1 MSIDQQFSA
10 QSSLAGKGAVA
21 SGPESVTGEFRT
33 IDGELWYRIAN
44 AERLAPFFMSLISSE
59 DHWMYIASNGALTCG
74 RRDANQALFP
84 YYSADKLLDLV
95 ESTGPRTIIRVQHDG
110 RPNCWEPF
118 SNRGQSFEIR
128 RSLYK
133 NRFGSR
139 LLFEETNLTL
149 GLMFR
154 YEWASSR
161 QFGFVRSVD
170 LVNLESE
177 PRKLTVLDG
186 LENLLPPGIDQNFQ
200 MRFSN
205 LADAYKKSELLPK
218 SGLGVFYL
226 SSIPTDRAEP
236 SEGLLASVAWQT
248 GLEDPL
254 ILLSSRQLNQFRRG
268 GAVEPEVDVR
278 GQRHSYFAVQT
289 VEIAGRDLCSWR
301 MVADVAREQ
310 SSVVALKNMLEQTD
324 DLESMI
330 ESDLN
335 ANDDALL
342 AFAAGLDGL
351 QLGGDPR
358 RTTRHLANALFN
370 AMRGGLPASGYQL
383 TKADFVQNLT
393 VRNREVADRWAKQ
406 IRSLPDSL
414 SYTEL
419 QAFALS
425 TGDRDLIRLA
435 GEFLPLTFGRRHGD
449 PTRPWNQFRIADR
462 DEHGQRRLGF
472 EGNWRD
478 IFQNWEAL
486 GLAYPQFLPGMVLRF
501 VNATTADGYNPYRVN
516 QSGFDWERPDPEDP
530 WANIGYWGDH
540 QIVYLLK
547 LLEQTRAFWPEQ
559 LSGMLDSESCV
570 YAEVPY
576 RIAGYAEIRA
586 NPRDTISYDRIV
598 EERLRQQVEQVG
610 TDGQLSRNAAGEVQR
625 VSLLEKLLVTGFVK
639 LANLVPGAGIWLNT
653 QRPEWND
660 AQNALAGFGASIV
673 TVCYLRRYFDFI
685 RSLLSEKQAGPLGLS
700 EEFAGFLRTLAEVLS
715 DRQLVAS
722 SCLDATARECL
733 VEKLQTAA
741 ETYRAAVYRGLS
753 GKYEQVSSAT
763 ISGLLD
769 TGIDL
774 LTKTLKLSRRP
785 DGLYHSFNLLN
796 LVDGGIEV
804 EHLDEM
810 LEGQVAVLESG
821 LLSPSEAAELLTRL
835 RQSQLWRA
843 DQQSYLLYPNRGLSR
858 FLEKNRLP
866 SELGEAAAVV
876 QRVSGNHA
884 KALIRRDSDNSYR
897 FAGQFRNLKDLQQA
911 METWQDPMVLG
922 SGINPNGYGN
932 SGTNPCLTSAE
943 KLHLENLWEQT
954 FHHRRFTG
962 RSSSFFAYEGLGSIY
977 WHMVSKLAT
986 AVARICQTAQ
996 RHSDPAY
1003 PGLLEQF
1010 REIYEGMWLNKSPES
1025 YGAFP
1030 TDPYSHTPAHAGAQQ
1045 PGMTGQVKEDLVTRL
1060 CELGVSVENGIVSFQ
1075 PALLIADEALRSP
1088 SKMTFVELSGE
1099 KVDSAVEEGSL
1110 IFSLCQTLIVYR
1122 TSSST
1127 AEMAIDFRDGT
1138 RLVRSGS
1145 QLSAEESREL
1155 FDRTGKIRRIDVS
1168 LPRSV

>member
-1 MSIDQQFSA
+1 
-10 QSSLAGKGAVA
+10 
-21 SGPESVTGEFRT
+21 
-33 IDGELWYRIAN
+33 
-44 AERLAPFFMSLISSE
+44 
-59 DHWMYIASNGALTCG
+59 
-74 RRDANQALFP
+74 
-84 YYSADKLLDLV
+84 
-95 ESTGPRTIIRVQHDG
+95 
-110 RPNCWEPF
+110 
-118 SNRGQSFEIR
+118 
-128 RSLYK
+128 
-133 NRFGSR
+133 
-139 LLFEETNLTL
+139 
-149 GLMFR
+149 
-154 YEWASSR
+154 
-161 QFGFVRSVD
+161 
-170 LVNLESE
+170 
-177 PRKLTVLDG
+177 
-186 LENLLPPGIDQNFQ
+186 
-200 MRFSN
+200 
-205 LADAYKKSELLPK
+205 
-218 SGLGVFYL
+218 
-226 SSIPTDRAEP
+226 
-236 SEGLLASVAWQT
+236 
-248 GLEDPL
+248 
-254 ILLSSRQLNQFRRG
+254 
-268 GAVEPEVDVR
+268 
-278 GQRHSYFAVQT
+278 
-289 VEIAGRDLCSWR
+289 
-301 MVADVAREQ
+301 
-310 SSVVALKNMLEQTD
+310 MLEQAD

-383 TKADFVQNLT
+383 TKANFVQNLT
-393 VRNREVADRWAKQ
+393 VRNREVAERWAQQ

-449 PTRPWNQFRIADR
+449 PTRPWNQFRIAGR
-462 DEHGQRRLGF
+462 DEHGERRLGF

-559 LSGMLDSESCV
+559 LSGMLDSKSCV
-570 YAEVPY
+570 FAEVPY

-586 NPRDTISYDRIV
+586 NPRDTISYDRVV

-610 TDGQLSRNAAGEVQR
+610 TDGQLSRNSAGEVQR

-639 LANLVPGAGIWLNT
+639 LANLVPSAGIWLNT

-673 TVCYLRRYFDFI
+673 TVSYLRRYFDFI
-685 RSLLSEKQAGPLGLS
+685 RSLMSEKQAGPLGLS
-700 EEFAGFLRTLAEVLS
+700 EEFAGFLSALAEVLS

-741 ETYRAAVYRGLS
+741 ETFRAAVYRGLS
-753 GKYEQVSSAT
+753 GKYEEVSSAT

-769 TGIDL
+769 TGIDV

-843 DQQSYLLYPNRGLSR
+843 DQQSYLLYPNRGLAR

-866 SELGEAAAVV
+866 SELGEAEAVV
-876 QRVSGNHA
+876 LRVSGNHA
-884 KALIRRDSDNSYR
+884 KALIRRDSDNTYR

-911 METWQDPMVLG
+911 MEIWQDPMALG
-922 SGINPNGYGN
+922 SGLSQDGNGN

-986 AVARICQTAQ
+986 AAAKICQRAQ
-996 RHSDPAY
+996 RQADPAY
-1003 PGLLEQF
+1003 PQLLEQF
-1010 REIYEGMWLNKSPES
+1010 RETYEGMWLNKSPES

-1060 CELGVSVENGIVSFQ
+1060 CELGVSVENGIVAFQ
-1075 PALLIADEALRSP
+1075 PALLRADEALRIP
-1088 SKMTFVELSGE
+1088 GKMTFVELSGE

-1155 FDRTGKIRRIDVS
+1155 FNRTGKIRRIDVS

>member
-10 QSSLAGKGAVA
+10 QASLAGKGGLG
-21 SGPESVTGEFRT
+21 SGLESVTGEFRT

-44 AERLAPFFMSLISSE
+44 TERLAPFFMSLISSE
-59 DHWMYIASNGALTCG
+59 DHWMYIASSGALTCG

-95 ESTGPRTIIRVQHDG
+95 ESTGPRTIVRVQHDG
-110 RPNCWEPF
+110 RTVCWEPF

-154 YEWASSR
+154 YQWASSR

-177 PRKLTVLDG
+177 ARKLTILDG

-200 MRFSN
+200 LRFSN

-236 SEGLLASVAWQT
+236 SEGLLATVAWQT
-248 GLEDPL
+248 GLDDAL
-254 ILLSSRQLNQFRRG
+254 ILLSSRQLNQFRRVG
-268 GAVEPEVDVR
+268 VVEPEVDVR

-310 SSVVALKNMLEQTD
+310 SSVVALKNMLEQSE
-324 DLESMI
+324 DLDSAIDSE
-330 ESDLN
+330 LT
-335 ANDDALL
+335 ANDEALL

-351 QLGGDPR
+351 QLGADQR
-358 RTTRHLANALFN
+358 RTTRHLANSLFN

-383 TKADFVQNLT
+383 SKVDFIANLT
-393 VRNREVADRWAKQ
+393 IRNREVASLWAKQ
-406 IRSLPDSL
+406 IEALPDTL
-414 SYTEL
+414 SYAEL
-419 QAFALS
+419 QAFAKS
-425 TGDRDLIRLA
+425 TGDQDLIRLA

-462 DEHGQRRLGF
+462 DERGERRLGF

-559 LSGMLDSESCV
+559 LSGMLDSQSCV
-570 YAEVPY
+570 HAEVPY
-576 RIAGYAEIRA
+576 RIAGYAETRA
-586 NPRDTISYDRIV
+586 NPRETISYDRSV
-598 EERLRQQVEQVG
+598 EERLEQEVHRIG
-610 TDGQLSRNAAGEVQR
+610 TDGQLSRNAAGEIQHA
-625 VSLLEKLLVTGFVK
+625 SLLEKLLLTGVVK

-673 TVCYLRRYFDFI
+673 TVCYLRRYLEFI
-685 RSLLSEKQAGPLGLS
+685 RSLLSEKQTGSLS
-700 EEFAGFLRTLAEVLS
+700 LSQEFAGFLKTLAELLS
-715 DRQLVAS
+715 DRKLVAS
-722 SCLDATARECL
+722 SCLDASARECL
-733 VEKLQTAA
+733 VEKLQSAA
-741 ETYRAAVYRGLS
+741 EAYRAAVYKGLS
-753 GKYEQVSSAT
+753 GKYEAVTHAT

-769 TGIDL
+769 SGIDL
-774 LTKTLKLSRRP
+774 LTKTLELSRRA

-796 LVDGGIEV
+796 LVDGAIEI

-810 LEGQVAVLESG
+810 LEGQVAIMESG
-821 LLSPSEAAELLTRL
+821 LLSSSEAAELLTRL

-843 DQQSYLLYPNRGLSR
+843 DQQSYLLYPNRGLAR

-866 SELGEAAAVV
+866 SDLGEAASLV

-884 KALIRRDSDNSYR
+884 KALIRRDADNSYR

-911 METWQDPMVLG
+911 MESWQDAPEVVSRENQTNVD
-922 SGINPNGYGN
+922 SGLAHCLSNG
-932 SGTNPCLTSAE
+932 E
-943 KLHLENLWEQT
+943 KRQLENLWEET

-986 AVARICQTAQ
+986 AVARTCQVAQ

-1003 PGLLEQF
+1003 PKLLEQF
-1010 REIYEGMWLNKSPES
+1010 REVYEGMWLNKSPES

-1060 CELGVSVENGIVSFQ
+1060 CELGVIVENGTVTFD
-1075 PALLIADEALRSP
+1075 PALLRADEALRTP
-1088 SKMTFVELSGE
+1088 SKLAFVGLSGE
-1099 KVDSAVEEGSL
+1099 RTDSVVESGSL
-1110 IFSLCQTLIVYR
+1110 AFSLCQTPIVYQ
-1122 TSSST
+1122 TSELAS
-1127 AEMAIDFRDGT
+1127 EIAIEYQDGK
-1138 RLVRSGS
+1138 RVVRSGS
-1145 QLSAEESREL
+1145 QLSADESREL
-1155 FDRTGKIRRIDVS
+1155 FNRTGAIRKIEVS
-1168 LPRSV
+1168 FPRSI